1 MKFGV
6 LQRYKTSDQG
16 TFGLLNFS
24 TWNCSTGELPW
35 RNNLPGK
42 SCIPAGTYIANPF
55 NSPTH
60 GPCYK
65 LTNVPGRTD
74 VELHVG
80 NFCGNTDQGYK
91 SDVLG
96 CIILGSI
103 CTEIEGQL
111 AVADSAD
118 TYKRFLSLLAGDSLH
133 IEIRDV
139 PVPPEGK

>member
-1 MKFGV
+1 MKFSI

-16 TFGLLNFS
+16 TFGTLNIGTSNFA
-24 TWNCSTGELPW
+24 TGELPW
-35 RNNLPGK
+35 RDNQPGK
-42 SCIPAGTYIANPF
+42 SCIPAGMYIANPF
-55 NSPTH
+55 NSLTH

-80 NFCGNTDQGYK
+80 NFCGNTDEGYK

-96 CIILGSI
+96 CIILGNV
-103 CTEIEGQL
+103 CTILEGQL
-111 AVADSAD
+111 AVADSVIA
-118 TYKRFLSLLAGDSLH
+118 YKRFLSVLGGDTLH

-139 PVPPEGK
+139 PVALGSV